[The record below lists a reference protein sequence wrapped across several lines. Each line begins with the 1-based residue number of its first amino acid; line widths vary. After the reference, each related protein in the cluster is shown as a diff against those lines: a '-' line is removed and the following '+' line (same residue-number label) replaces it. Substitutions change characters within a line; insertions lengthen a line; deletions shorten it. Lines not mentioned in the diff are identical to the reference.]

1 MMKQITRM
9 LTAMVVFMVSLTSQ
23 LAMALNDPMKPPFFD
38 GSSSGQA
45 EEVVRPLRLSM
56 VLMADDHRVA
66 ILNGQSVGVGES
78 VDGHR
83 VLRIDRNKVVVSRK
97 GKVKEI
103 RLVGATQRDKTQVT
117 NTQMVVEN

>member
-9 LTAMVVFMVSLTSQ
+9 FTVLMVFLFALTSQ
-23 LAMALNDPMKPPFFD
+23 MAAALNDPMKPPFFD
-38 GSSSGQA
+38 GSSTAQA
-45 EEVVRPLRLSM
+45 KEVVRPLRLSM
-56 VLMADDHRVA
+56 VLMSDSHRVA

-103 RLVGATQRDKTQVT
+103 HLGGATQRDKTQVS